1 MSAETKK
8 VEILLVDDRREDL
21 TALTSVLAGLGYEMV
36 TAQSGADGLRR
47 ALEHDF
53 AVIVLDV
60 VMPGI
65 DGFEVASLLR
75 RRPRTAHTPIIF
87 LTGAGTDPGSIYR
100 AYSVGAVDYL
110 MKPVD
115 ADVLRAKVGIFVD
128 LFRMDQRIRQ
138 QAEALLAT
146 ERRMRE
152 LEVAEI
158 KLVNE
163 RRYRNLADAIPQIV
177 WTADPQGA
185 ITYFNQRWA
194 TYTGTSLADAGGPKS
209 WLDAVHPDERGLCRQ
224 RWGEALA
231 RGTPFEAECRLR
243 AVDGLYRWHLCRS
256 IPERN
261 RGGEILGWLGT
272 HTDFDD
278 LVRARE
284 ETEAARLRSELL
296 AEASQVL
303 ASTLELPSALA
314 RLGTL
319 VCDKIADA
327 VVIDAIDPGDEDS
340 GLREPLVVSHKDP
353 AKAAQLEESWRSRE
367 VVPGGNGATSSERL
381 PRGAAE
387 PRVLRT
393 GKAELL
399 AELDDEA
406 LWLLSDDARHRDVL
420 HKLGLRSAMVVP
432 ITAGAKTLGA
442 ITFFSARPNRGYDM
456 QDLAMAE
463 DIGRRAGSALEN
475 AMLYAQAERAVLA
488 RDEFLSVASHELR
501 TPLSALMLQLGG
513 LERTVAGADE
523 KIAKKTAAA
532 LRHTSRLAKLVESLL
547 DVSRLAT
554 GRLTLNTEDCDLGDL
569 VREVAER
576 LTDEIKQAGCAIVV
590 NASAGVRGPWDR
602 LRVEQVVTN
611 LFANAIKYG
620 AGHPI
625 EVNVESDF
633 DAAIMTVRDHG
644 IGIATGDLPRIFD
657 RFERAAPARHYGGL
671 GLGLYIAREIVHAHG
686 GWIRAA
692 SWPGEGATFTV
703 ELPKTSE
710 RIERAGEQA
719 QSRDDGQ
726 RDTDK
731 IEAIAKPRATTSSEN
746 A

>member
-1 MSAETKK
+1 MPAETTNKI
-8 VEILLVDDRREDL
+8 EILLVDDRREDL
-21 TALTSVLAGLGYEMV
+21 TALTSVLEGLGYEMI

-115 ADVLRAKVGIFVD
+115 ADVLRAKVATFVD

-177 WTADPQGA
+177 WTADPQGVV
-185 ITYFNQRWA
+185 TYFNQRWT
-194 TYTGTSLADAGGPKS
+194 TYTGTSLAEPNGPKS
-209 WLDAVHPDERGLCRQ
+209 WLDAVHPDERALCRL
-224 RWGEALA
+224 RWAEALA
-231 RGTPFEAECRLR
+231 RGTHFEVECRLR
-243 AVDGLYRWHLCRS
+243 AQDGSYRWHLCRS

-261 RGGEILGWLGT
+261 RGGEIVGWLGT

-284 ETEAARLRSELL
+284 ETEAARVRSEML
-296 AEASQVL
+296 AEASQIL
-303 ASTLELPSALA
+303 ASTLELPNALEKLSGVITQ
-314 RLGTL
+314 RLAD
-319 VCDKIADA
+319 VC
-327 VVIDAIDPGDEDS
+327 VIDAIDPGEEDTP
-340 GLREPLVVSHKDP
+340 LREPLIVAHRDP
-353 AKAAQLEESWRSRE
+353 GKAQALEESWRARDGVRAGSN
-367 VVPGGNGATSSERL
+367 GNGDGETTAERL
-381 PRGAAE
+381 ARAGAE
-387 PRVLRT
+387 PRVLRD
-393 GKAELL
+393 GKAQLFR
-399 AELDDEA
+399 ELDDEA
-406 LWLLSDDARHRDVL
+406 LWMLSDDARHREVL
-420 HKLGLRSAMVVP
+420 RGLGMRSAIVVP
-432 ITAGAKTLGA
+432 ICNGAKTLGA
-442 ITFFSARPNRGYDM
+442 ITLFSARGRNYDM
-456 QDLAMAE
+456 ADLGLVE
-463 DIGRRAGSALEN
+463 DLGRRAGTALEN
-475 AMLYAQAERAVLA
+475 AVLYAQTERAVLA

-513 LERTVAGADE
+513 LERTINGGDE
-523 KIAKKTAAA
+523 RVAKKTAAA
-532 LRHTSRLAKLVESLL
+532 LRHTHRLAKLVESLL

-554 GRLTLNTEDCDLGDL
+554 GRLTLNVEDCDLGDL
-569 VREVAER
+569 VREVADR
-576 LTDEIKQAGCAIVV
+576 LAEEAKQAGCSFELAVDG
-590 NASAGVRGPWDR
+590 SVRGPWDR

-611 LFANAIKYG
+611 LLANALKYG

-625 EVNVESDF
+625 EIDVSADP
-633 DAAIMTVRDHG
+633 DTAILTVRDHG
-644 IGIATGDLPRIFD
+644 IGIATDDLPRIFD
-657 RFERAAPARHYGGL
+657 RFERAAPAHHYGGL

-692 SWPGEGATFTV
+692 SWPEQGATFTV
-703 ELPKTSE
+703 ELPRAAVVASTSQ
-710 RIERAGEQA
+710 RLDNTPPPARA
-719 QSRDDGQ
+719 
-726 RDTDK
+726 
-731 IEAIAKPRATTSSEN
+731 RASTTEN
-746 A
+746 LS